1 MRRAHPISQALF
13 EKHVLSF
20 RLRKRSALP
29 GVAYLVNLHE
39 GGTSLHLASLS
50 SVCPQRASLDC
61 WSFQTAQA
69 AATTGS
75 RAAAAVVAPSTAAR
89 PAATMALRLLAVR
102 TSLTSETV
110 KSEHTGKPATS
121 GLQRA
126 RSASDTKAS
135 MLSEMQKYITM
146 LLERRSCG

>member
-1 MRRAHPISQALF
+1 MS
-13 EKHVLSF
+13 
-20 RLRKRSALP
+20 
-29 GVAYLVNLHE
+29 
-39 GGTSLHLASLS
+39 
-50 SVCPQRASLDC
+50 
-61 WSFQTAQA
+61 
-69 AATTGS
+69 
-75 RAAAAVVAPSTAAR
+75 AAR
-89 PAATMALRLLAVR
+89 FARLLVVPDGPGRSDNRLTCGGSGGGALDGGQTCGNDGPLRLLAVR

>member
-1 MRRAHPISQALF
+1 MM
-13 EKHVLSF
+13 
-20 RLRKRSALP
+20 
-29 GVAYLVNLHE
+29 

-61 WSFQTAQA
+61 WSFQTAQV